1 MGNDSEELNKIKL
14 SGGQTVSAEYVE
26 RLSQMVL
33 SFSEGVCQITPED
46 QHIHTKLQEL
56 MRVILKTVRERELS
70 GLSKQI
76 IQFFDNKKMEG
87 DFRKLE
93 RAGFV
98 EMIRELSKS
107 LGQLMGPESSLDEDL
122 QGFIEEMEQ
131 ANDPKAILAAKDKI
145 INAVRSVQNNYRA
158 IRDELHK
165 IQEHFQQ
172 IQSRIVDT
180 RSTDIVDGRTQILN
194 RDAFDMKL
202 EESVKKFRKDRE
214 PFFVALVDIDDF
226 KTHSQKHGDEATTNI
241 LQSIAYLVK
250 ESVGNNDFVF
260 RFGNDQFSIL
270 FYGTTYKK
278 VQVMA
283 ERIRERVETVRTHLV
298 NDLYADKEK
307 RVRITVTIGLA
318 QSKEGDNEQSF
329 LKRVVDAMKRGK
341 GEGRNCVAIS

>member
-1 MGNDSEELNKIKL
+1 MSNDPNGLDKIKL

-33 SFSEGVCQITPED
+33 SFSEGVCKITPED
-46 QHIHTKLQEL
+46 QHLHKKLQDL

-76 IQFFDNKKMEG
+76 IQFFDNKNMETE
-87 DFRKLE
+87 FRKME

-107 LGQLMGPESSLDEDL
+107 LGQLMGPESSLDEEL
-122 QGFIEEMEQ
+122 QGFIEEMEK
-131 ANDPKAILAAKDKI
+131 AKDPKAILAAKDKI
-145 INAVRSVQNNYRA
+145 INAVRKVQSNYRA
-158 IRDELHK
+158 IRDELHQ
-165 IQEHFQQ
+165 IQEHFQA

-180 RSTDIVDGRTQILN
+180 RSTDIVDGLTQILN
-194 RDAFDMKL
+194 RDAFDLKL
-202 EESVKKFRKDRE
+202 EETIKKFRKDKE
-214 PFFVALVDIDDF
+214 PFFAALVDVDDF
-226 KTHSQKHGDEATTNI
+226 KAHAQKYGGEAATNV

-250 ESVGNNDFVF
+250 ESVGDSDFVF
-260 RFGNDQFSIL
+260 RFGDDQFAAL
-270 FYGTTYKK
+270 FQRTTYKK
-278 VQVMA
+278 VQNMA
-283 ERIRERVETVRTHLV
+283 ERIRDRVETVRTHLV

-318 QSKEGDNEQSF
+318 QSKEGDNEKTF
-329 LKRVVDAMKRGK
+329 LKRLVDAMNRGK